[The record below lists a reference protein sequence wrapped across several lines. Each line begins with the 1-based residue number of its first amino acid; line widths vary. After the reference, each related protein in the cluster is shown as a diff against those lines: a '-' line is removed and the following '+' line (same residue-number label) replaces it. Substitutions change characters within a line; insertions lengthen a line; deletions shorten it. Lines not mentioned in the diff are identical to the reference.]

1 MPNSAEQH
9 GARQVRSDLLVST
22 AQFWADTDV
31 DENLRVIA
39 AMADRA
45 AERGSQLLVLPEA
58 SMFLWR
64 SAPEALAEAAR
75 LHGERFFEQV
85 ATIARRAGVAIV
97 APGYAPSDDGRPW
110 NRMVAFD
117 RTGERVAT
125 YDKVHLYD
133 AFAYLESDSVRPGP
147 VYEDHA
153 ELGVFDVDGW
163 RVGMLNCYDLRFPEM
178 SRALVDRGA
187 EVLAIGSA
195 WVVGHRKEFH
205 FRTLAQARAIENTV
219 FLAASTQQGDFSIG
233 GSAVFGPLGD
243 TLASAE
249 LDADL
254 VTARLRDEALREA
267 RAILP
272 VLENRRYPGL
282 TPAR

>member
-1 MPNSAEQH
+1 MSSSMTQQTAQKARPDLVVSA
-9 GARQVRSDLLVST
+9 

-39 AMADRA
+39 SM
-45 AERGSQLLVLPEA
+45 AERAVEQGSQLLVLPEA

-75 LHGERFFEQV
+75 LHSDRFFEHV
-85 ATIARRAGVAIV
+85 GEIARRTGVAIV
-97 APGYAPSDDGRPW
+97 APGYASSDDGRPW

-117 RTGERVAT
+117 RFGEQAAV

-133 AFAYLESDSVRPGP
+133 AFSYFESNSVRPG
-147 VYEDHA
+147 VVHDDNA
-153 ELGVFDVDGW
+153 ELGLFDIDGW
-163 RVGMLNCYDLRFPEM
+163 TVGMLNCYDLRFPEM

-187 EVLAIGSA
+187 DVLAIGSA

-205 FRTLAQARAIENTV
+205 FATLARARSIENTV
-219 FLAASTQQGDFSIG
+219 FLAASTQQGEFSIG
-233 GSAVFGPLGD
+233 GSAVYGPLGD

-249 LDADL
+249 LDVDL

-267 RAILP
+267 RLILP
-272 VLENRRYPGL
+272 VLENRRYDWSA
-282 TPAR
+282 TAR